1 MKSAPCIEP
10 TASGPMKAFAVEFYK
25 NGKLLRNKIK
35 NHPRYPYHLLREEMQ
50 EFILDELQLLI
61 ERKLIKGIG
70 ENGTE
75 YTVIAQILDLP
86 KEILRLIQ
94 KFDFTKKNPKLIY
107 INTGETMI
115 SLQDSILVTFLNLAG
130 FDILFFVP
138 TGYQSVENYFA
149 EKLMEEHQIGEYKY
163 DMQVPDLNNISTN
176 STRPSWRR
184 KLFRR
189 G

>member
-1 MKSAPCIEP
+1 MEVFLSTESIAALITEDTVVVKSAPYIEP

-50 EFILDELQLLI
+50 EFILDKLQLLI

-94 KFDFTKKNPKLIY
+94 KFD
-107 INTGETMI
+107 
-115 SLQDSILVTFLNLAG
+115 SLQNPADQFRVIYPTEISGLLIFLLYTG
-130 FDILFFVP
+130 FRTYIKCFL
-138 TGYQSVENYFA
+138 
-149 EKLMEEHQIGEYKY
+149 
-163 DMQVPDLNNISTN
+163 
-176 STRPSWRR
+176 
-184 KLFRR
+184 
-189 G
+189 